1 MSTTPETSE
10 GHADALKGSR
20 DSHPPSPLRIEPSSI
35 STLPSTMPGFVSHDV
50 RPGTADRVMSKMSIQ
65 TETSEVSSPKT
76 PVTHK
81 RSTSSSE
88 APDEMYPGVTWQWK
102 HKTGFRDYNTSAIN
116 KIEEAYRN
124 GETKVRVQTG
134 KKGSTPM
141 EIFFEDKIQHD
152 PITGNTRVC
161 QRVGPWSTKMS
172 FLRWVRSVFR
182 VIETGK
188 PRREFFQDHK
198 AKVEA
203 LTRAAEHDEEPEQQ
217 STYTDNCVGELASHP
232 FFFCIAM
239 VFVVCNALWL
249 AIDTDHNTAD
259 TLNESGIEFQV
270 VEHIFCFFFTGEIL
284 IRFFAYKHKKT
295 CIKSGWFMF
304 DLLLVVMMI
313 VETWIIPLA
322 MLLSPDSFSDGF
334 STKIYVLRMFRL
346 LRLTRIARLL
356 RAFPEVMMLLKGM
369 FHALRGVLT
378 VLSLLSVLL
387 FIFGV
392 IFRVGAKEHE
402 ELEQQYFA
410 SVVWAMWSL
419 LMYATFLDGPAAVF
433 LEISNGIGYVYGT
446 LFLFFIA
453 ISALLLL
460 NMLIGI
466 LCEVVADVTTQEK
479 EEKEFRFLK
488 QHLLDILECYDSDQD
503 DCIGKKEFALLM
515 NNLEFREALANFG
528 TELSDLECLAD
539 VFYAKK
545 DGERLPFSGLLAHV
559 CRLKEGNSVTVT
571 DMVEL
576 REYIGQH
583 TNRLEEAMYKV
594 AGQTP
599 PEDLVESIAR
609 KTPKGDARKSLRE
622 VHSEYV
628 QQIQA
633 EAAGKKVET
642 LKVKVLSARQL
653 RNADR
658 FTIKGTSDPYCQV
671 SVVGK
676 PHTAVSTKVVKD
688 TREPV
693 WNEEF
698 TVLDYASGDYLR
710 FQLFDKDIGSIKG
723 DDNLGFAVLQH
734 NRFYP
739 DGFEGEL
746 QLEGTTRSHD
756 SYVTVKVTIDFVAA
770 TPKIGRLSVS
780 QKGLLPSSVGS
791 RSTPN
796 QGLEPA
802 NSGSEGDGN
811 VAQSLASIAARM
823 QELCAG
829 QQALQE
835 EMQQMGKRIR
845 DVETAVG
852 VGSVGH
858 PPALMRTESC

>member
-1 MSTTPETSE
+1 MNTVPETLE
-10 GHADALKGSR
+10 GHSDALKGSR
-20 DSHPPSPLRIEPSSI
+20 DRQSPSPLRIEASNA
-35 STLPSTMPGFVSHDV
+35 LPSPIPGLVDHDA
-50 RPGTADRVMSKMSIQ
+50 RPGTAQSMAS
-65 TETSEVSSPKT
+65 TSTDISELSSPKT
-76 PVTHK
+76 VMTRK
-81 RSTSSSE
+81 SSKASE
-88 APDEMYPGVTWQWK
+88 YDEEMFPGVSWQWQ
-102 HKTGFRDYNTSAIN
+102 HKTGFRDYNLNAIN
-116 KIEEAYRN
+116 RIEEAYRN

-152 PITGNTRVC
+152 PISGNTRVC
-161 QRVGPWSTKMS
+161 KRVGPWTIKMS
-172 FLRWVRSVFR
+172 FVRWLRGVCRM
-182 VIETGK
+182 IETGK
-188 PRREFFQDHK
+188 PRREFFKDHK
-198 AKVEA
+198 EKLEA
-203 LTRAAEHDEEPEQQ
+203 LTRARDNEEE
-217 STYTDNCVGELASHP
+217 SELESRYKDSFIGELVSNP
-232 FFFCIAM
+232 IFFCISMA
-239 VFVVCNALWL
+239 FVLFNALWL
-249 AIDTDHNTAD
+249 AIDTDYNTAV
-259 TLNESGIEFQV
+259 TLNDSPVEFQV
-270 VEHIFCFFFTGEIL
+270 VEHIFCAFFTVEIIL
-284 IRFFAYKHKKT
+284 RFLAYKRKKS
-295 CIKSGWFMF
+295 CLRDAWFMF

-313 VETWIIPLA
+313 AETWIFPLA
-322 MLLSPDSFSDGF
+322 MLISPASFEGNV
-334 STKIYVLRMFRL
+334 TNRIYVLRLFRL

-378 VLSLLSVLL
+378 TLSLLFVLL
-387 FIFGV
+387 FIFGI
-392 IFRVGAKEHE
+392 IFRVGAKESE
-402 ELEQQYFA
+402 EVEEKHFK
-410 SVVWAMWSL
+410 SVMWAMWSL

-433 LEISNGIGYVYGT
+433 LDIYSGIGWAYGMV
-446 LFLFFIA
+446 FLLFIA
-453 ISALLLL
+453 ISALLVL

-466 LCEVVADVTTQEK
+466 LCEVVADVTKQEK
-479 EEKEFRFLK
+479 EEKEIQFLK
-488 QHLLDILECYDSDQD
+488 QHLLDILECYDSMGD
-503 DCIGKKEFALLM
+503 DCIGKQEFALLLQ
-515 NNLEFREALANFG
+515 NLEFREALDNFG
-528 TELSDLECLAD
+528 TDLSDLECLAD